1 MSLIIALGSNLGE
14 PQSNLAAGFEL
25 LCRCYKPI
33 ALSRVY
39 HSKAIGHTDQPDF
52 FNQVAEFELPNEL
65 PEQVLA
71 QLMAIESQLGRVREI
86 AMGPRSLD
94 LDLLFFGTLH
104 LDSPQLTLPHPRLW
118 TRSFVVLP
126 LQELPGH
133 TSLAQHFSFAAP
145 LEGDAKPLAKSSTSF
160 F

>member
-1 MSLIIALGSNLGE
+1 MSLVIALGSNLGE
-14 PQSNLAAGFEL
+14 PLHNLAAGFEQ
-25 LCRCYKPI
+25 LCHRYSPV

-52 FNQVAEFELPNEL
+52 YNQVAEFKIPSEH
-65 PEQVLA
+65 PEQVLT
-71 QLMAIESQLGRVREI
+71 QLMTIEAQLGRVREI

-94 LDLLFFGTLH
+94 LDLIFYGQLTMN
-104 LDSPQLTLPHPRLW
+104 SPHLTLPHPRLW

-126 LQELPGH
+126 LQELPAY
-133 TSLAQHFSFAAP
+133 TSLAQHFSFTAS
-145 LEGDAKPLAKSSTSF
+145 LEGDAKPLAKSSTIF